1 MIKRETFSLLSMIQ
15 TYYDQFEVDQMKVDV
30 WHEALKNNELEELK
44 RNLLSFVRRSPYPPK
59 VSDLVPQA
67 ISWNSIPNVEETREI
82 IHPKVKLASLE
93 TVRRETAK
101 IDKILG
107 IVRDQ
112 HGRIRTV

>member
-1 MIKRETFSLLSMIQ
+1 MIKREIFSLLSMIQ
-15 TYYDQFEVDQMKVDV
+15 VYYDQFEVDQMKVDG
-30 WHEALKNNELEELK
+30 WHEALRSYELEDLK
-44 RNLLSFVRRSPYPPK
+44 RNLLSFVRKSPYPPK
-59 VSDLVPQA
+59 VSDLVPQ
-67 ISWNSIPNVEETREI
+67 SVSCHSIPNVEETREI
-82 IHPKVKLASLE
+82 IYPNIKLASVE